1 LRVHGYQTATEL
13 WNWLP
18 ETQRIL
24 LEYDRLRYRMLPY
37 NYTMGARV
45 TLNADTI
52 MRALCIDFPGDA
64 AVWNI
69 PDEYMFGP
77 AFLVA
82 PVTVAKATSRS
93 VYLPAGVNWVNFW
106 TGEAEAGGREITAA
120 APLEILPLFV
130 RAGSIVPL
138 GPDIHFAMEKPADPI
153 ELRVYPGADGSFSLY
168 EDEGD
173 GYQYEKGVYATI
185 PITWNDKTRKL
196 TIGAREGR
204 FPGMLKT
211 RTFKII
217 LVRSG
222 TGVGSSLSE
231 KADAVTHYDGTA
243 ETVAF

>member
-1 LRVHGYQTATEL
+1 
-13 WNWLP
+13 
-18 ETQRIL
+18 
-24 LEYDRLRYRMLPY
+24 
-37 NYTMGARV
+37 
-45 TLNADTI
+45 
-52 MRALCIDFPGDA
+52 
-64 AVWNI
+64 
-69 PDEYMFGP
+69 
-77 AFLVA
+77 
-82 PVTVAKATSRS
+82 
-93 VYLPAGVNWVNFW
+93 
-106 TGEAEAGGREITAA
+106 
-120 APLEILPLFV
+120 
-130 RAGSIVPL
+130 
-138 GPDIHFAMEKPADPI
+138 MEKPADPI

-173 GYQYEKGVYATI
+173 GYEYEKGVYATI